1 MSFIAKFQAQPSCK
15 DMVAPE
21 KNQLHINYNA
31 LLAVRY
37 KAMTEP
43 SIDLYCSLPFQTP
56 PKFYTMDKNN

>member
-37 KAMTEP
+37 KRAFSCE
-43 SIDLYCSLPFQTP
+43 IQGND
-56 PKFYTMDKNN
+56 